1 MARTGVENAR
11 RVVNV
16 GDTVLDLRAGVSA
29 GVGCNVGVLSGAHA
43 KDRLAAE
50 PHTFLINSVR
60 ELPAL
65 LSALS

>member
-16 GDTVLDLRAGVSA
+16 GDTVLDLRAGV
-29 GVGCNVGVLSGAHA
+29 GCNVGVLSGAHA

-50 PHTFLINSVR
+50 PHTVLINSVR

-65 LSALS
+65 LSASS